1 MIALLLA
8 GSLVSGASG
17 PQSCESLKSINLP
30 DVTITSAETVPAG
43 PYLAPAAAPPPAPA
57 GRGPAPVAP
66 GAPAGRGGR
75 GGPPAPQ
82 PIPLAAHCRLA
93 VVLTP
98 SPDSHIESEIWLPV
112 ENWNGKLE
120 VVGGGGWAGAISYG
134 ALATAVNE
142 GYAAASTDTG
152 HKGGTGDFAY
162 QHPEKIVDFGYR
174 AVHETTAKAKLMIA
188 AFYARAPR
196 MSYFNG
202 CSTGGRQAL
211 MEAQRFPDDFDG
223 IIAGAPANSHIH
235 LHTAAVAR
243 GIDMMKTPAV
253 SPEKIAMVGKA
264 VLNAC
269 DALDGV
275 KDGLVSNPRACH
287 FDPASLLCKGPGD
300 DVSQSCLTAGEL
312 ASVQR
317 AYAPTKF
324 KNGTTA
330 WAGNEFGSEGGWA
343 RIGGAN
349 PPAPTGGAVDTIRF
363 LGYQTENWDWH
374 TFDLD
379 KDTAVIDKNAGFIDS
394 VDPNLAPFKAHG
406 GKLIL
411 YHGWADVTINPGHTI
426 DYYQSVLSKMGGKQ
440 DDFVRLFME
449 PGMQHCGNGPGPNQ
463 ISWMASLE
471 RWRESGSAPEQILA
485 SHVSSNRVDMTRP
498 LCPYPQVA
506 AYKGVGSTNDAA
518 NFVCKAP

>member
-1 MIALLLA
+1 MLTLVLL
-8 GSLVSGASG
+8 GSLVSG

-30 DVTITSAETVPAG
+30 DVTITAAETVPAG
-43 PYLAPAAAPPPAPA
+43 LYTPSTSAANAATAGQPA
-57 GRGPAPVAP
+57 GR
-66 GAPAGRGGR
+66 GR

-82 PIPLAAHCRLA
+82 PIMLAAHCRIA
-93 VVLTP
+93 AVLTP
-98 SPDSHIESEIWLPV
+98 SSDSHIESEIWLPV

-120 VVGGGGWAGAISYG
+120 VVGGGGWAGVISYG
-134 ALATAVNE
+134 ALVTAVNE

-174 AVHETTAKAKLMIA
+174 AVHETTVKAKLMIA
-188 AFYARAPR
+188 TFYARAPR

-223 IIAGAPANSHIH
+223 IVAGAPANSHIH
-235 LHTAAVAR
+235 LHTAGIAR

-269 DALDGV
+269 DTLDGV
-275 KDGLVSNPRACH
+275 RDGLVSNPRACH
-287 FDPASLLCKGPGD
+287 FDPASLLCKGSDTG
-300 DVSQSCLTAGEL
+300 SCLTAGEL

-330 WAGNEFGSEGGWA
+330 WAGNEFGSEGGWT

-349 PPAPTGGAVDTIRF
+349 PPTPTGGAVDTIRF

-426 DYYQSVLSKMGGKQ
+426 DYYQSVLSTLSGKQ

-463 ISWMASLE
+463 INWMASLE
-471 RWRESGSAPEQILA
+471 RWRESGSAPEQIPA
-485 SHVSSNRVDMTRP
+485 SHVSGNRVDMTRP
-498 LCPYPQVA
+498 LCPYPRVA

-518 NFVCKAP
+518 NFVCKAQ